1 MRPEIQDVVY
11 STGKAPRQAKGL
23 TLIELLVTIAI
34 AAILATWALPSY
46 QRFSARNEVAAEVL
60 RLKTALAQARNTAV
74 TRRTTITVC
83 PSRDRLACDGADW
96 AAPLVIVQGDADDGD
111 LSDAPLLKELPPG
124 RGTRVS
130 FRQDLRPVRYTALGR
145 SAGHNGT
152 FRVCGRLGTGAQVI
166 LSNLGRVRVV
176 STPDC

>member
-11 STGKAPRQAKGL
+11 ITGKPPRQAKGL
-23 TLIELLVTIAI
+23 TLIELLVAIAI
-34 AAILATWALPSY
+34 LAILATWALPNY
-46 QRFSARNEVAAEVL
+46 QRFSARNEVSAEVL
-60 RLKTALAQARNTAV
+60 RLKTALAQARNSAV

-83 PSRDRLACDGADW
+83 PSRDRLACDGSDW
-96 AAPLVIVQGDADDGD
+96 AAPLVIVQGSAPGGD
-111 LSDAPLLKELPPG
+111 LSDTTLLRELPPG
-124 RGTRVS
+124 RGIQVS

-152 FRVCGRLGTGAQVI
+152 FRLCGRLGTGAQVI